1 MVDYSPLWQTM
12 EQKQITTYALITKYG
27 INTRTIF
34 NLKHNKSI
42 TVYTL
47 EKLCKVLQCTPND
60 VLQFTE

>member
-1 MVDYSPLWQTM
+1 MVDYSPLWRTM
-12 EQKQITTYALITKYG
+12 EQKQITTYTLITKYG

-34 NLKHNKSI
+34 NLKHNKGI

-47 EKLCKVLQCTPND
+47 EKLCKVLQCTLND